1 MGVAFDLQSVD
12 AAVVAPSMYWAY
24 GWK

>member
-1 MGVAFDLQSVD
+1 MGVAFDLQADD
-12 AAVVAPSMYWAY
+12 APAVAPSMHWAY